1 MTKSWFMNWIE
12 LSVATDA
19 EGAEAAAAL
28 LNEYVSGDAV
38 IEETLLADPGEPF
51 DPARAFTV
59 RAFFSPDDRAGL
71 DRAEQALWH
80 LAQLRSMGDPRTRE
94 LAEEDWAEA
103 WKKHYTILH
112 IGKSLVI
119 KPSWLEY
126 ASQPNEVIV
135 ELDPGMAFGTG
146 LHPTTRLCMVALE
159 EYAANLAK
167 VPSTSLRSVQDA
179 NAQGFR
185 MIDVGTGS
193 GVLSITAAKLGAR
206 DILALDL
213 DAIAVETAARNV
225 AINHAD
231 QVVRVE
237 RGSIDAEKHRNL
249 FDLVCIN
256 ILAEV
261 ICELAPAVAAA
272 LRPGG
277 TVIAS
282 GILDFKAEPVIDALC
297 EVGIE
302 IVEQKQE
309 EDWMTLVGTKN
320 NDSRL
325 TTND

>member
-1 MTKSWFMNWIE
+1 MDWIE

-19 EGAEAAAAL
+19 EGAEAAAGL
-28 LNEYVSGDAV
+28 LNEYVPGGAV

-51 DPARAFTV
+51 DPARTFTV
-59 RAFFSPDDRAGL
+59 RAFFSPDDRAGVE
-71 DRAEQALWH
+71 RAEQALWH

-126 ASQPNEVIV
+126 AAQPGEVVI

-167 VPSTSLRSVQDA
+167 ARSAEPSQD
-179 NAQGFR
+179 FR

-193 GVLSITAAKLGAR
+193 GVLSITAAKLGIR

-213 DAIAVETAARNV
+213 DMIAVETAARNV
-225 AINHAD
+225 AINHAENI
-231 QVVRVE
+231 VRVE
-237 RGSIDAEKHRNL
+237 RGSIDTEKHRNR

-261 ICELAPAVAAA
+261 ICELAPAVAVA

-277 TVIAS
+277 TTIAS
-282 GILDFKAEPVIDALC
+282 GILDFKADTVIDALRK
-297 EVGIE
+297 VGIE
-302 IVEQKQE
+302 MVEQKQE
-309 EDWMTLVGTKN
+309 EDWVTLVGIKSN
-320 NDSRL
+320 V
-325 TTND
+325 